1 MIALT
6 AAALSMAA
14 ISGAAQAAG
23 PEAREG
29 RGGAWMMKRFD
40 ADGDGMISLREFQA
54 AGDAMFARL
63 DADGDGRV
71 SAEEWA
77 AAGSG
82 WGRAN
87 AGRRGQPEA
96 GAGPRAEG
104 RAEHRAERAERMAH
118 YRAARF
124 ASIDADGDGYVSRAE
139 FDDAR
144 MARFNALDVN
154 GNGVIDADE
163 LPQGKGD
170 RKGYG
175 ERKGYGDRERCRSK

>member
-1 MIALT
+1 MTATRLTRGMIALT

-14 ISGAAQAAG
+14 MSGATHAAG

-29 RGGAWMMKRFD
+29 RGGGWMMKRFD
-40 ADGDGMISLREFQA
+40 ADGDGVVSLQEFQA

-63 DADGDGRV
+63 DADGDGRI

-77 AAGSG
+77 AT
-82 WGRAN
+82 GR
-87 AGRRGQPEA
+87 G
-96 GAGPRAEG
+96 
-104 RAEHRAERAERMAH
+104 RAERMAQ

-124 ASIDADGDGYVSRAE
+124 ANLDADGDGYVSRPE
-139 FDDAR
+139 FDNAR